1 MGRYTK
7 AEILRRYQSEFEK
20 DLVVTDIKKFF
31 TKDEMEFIQNT
42 KSEDITKY
50 NSDCIHK
57 MFSILIYK
65 QNIRNFIMILK
76 ETHKWLGDRLEFAFN
91 DDNQDSLIEEYR
103 RACEDNEIPK
113 NRDLL
118 VHRHEYIWLIQKELR
133 TLNRG
138 EYVII
143 QGKIGFGKR
152 WLACDACVD
161 FHIMQ
166 KMDFKIYWLNVRKCT
181 TPETI
186 FGKLN
191 QLRLMLN
198 LDEVDFRPLNYDS
211 LENQIFSLNRAINK
225 IFESPKF
232 SNCLIVLSD
241 VQNSN
246 TIKAFEFKCKILVT
260 TSFKNISDKISIR
273 NKRIVAITHGFTGN
287 ESIDLFKKAIDNK
300 SGGGEGNSAEVVTND
315 VLKIH
320 RSCKGNPFV
329 MTLIAKDYMN
339 DTITKTF
346 WLNWLTSLNN
356 YDLIKDEICY
366 PINQIDLSLSKL
378 DPKYRDLYES
388 LVIFTDNVNIPFKVS
403 FYGFFFYFYLSIK
416 LIRSYTE
423 LLLPK

>member
-7 AEILRRYQSEFEK
+7 AEIFRRYQSDFEK
-20 DLVVTDIKKFF
+20 DFAVTDIKNKFF
-31 TKDEMEFIQNT
+31 SKDEMEFIQKT
-42 KSEDITKY
+42 KADDVGRY

-65 QNIRNFIMILK
+65 QKNIRNFLMILK
-76 ETHKWLGDRLEFAFN
+76 ETHIWLGSKLESAFTEEYT
-91 DDNQDSLIEEYR
+91 DPLIDEYR
-103 RACEDNEIPK
+103 RACENSEIPK

-133 TLNRG
+133 TLNPG

-166 KMDFKIYWLNVRKCT
+166 KMEFKIYWLNVRKCT
-181 TPETI
+181 TPENI

-198 LDEVDFRPLNYDS
+198 LDEVDFRPLSYDS
-211 LENQIFSLNRAINK
+211 LENQIFSLNKAINK
-225 IFESPKF
+225 TLESPKF
-232 SNCLIVLSD
+232 RNCLIVLSD
-241 VQNSN
+241 VQDSK
-246 TIKAFEFKCKILVT
+246 TLKAFEFKCKILVT
-260 TSFKNISDKISIR
+260 TSFKGVSDNISVK
-273 NKRIVAITHGFTGN
+273 NKRIVAITHGFTET
-287 ESIDLFKKAIDNK
+287 ESSDLFSKALEHKTGENDN
-300 SGGGEGNSAEVVTND
+300 ATVDAFD
-315 VLKIH
+315 VLQIH

-339 DTITKTF
+339 DLITKTF
-346 WLNWLTSLNN
+346 WLNWRNSLDN
-356 YDLIKDEICY
+356 YDVIKDEICY

-378 DPKYRDLYES
+378 DVKYRHLYES
-388 LVIFTDNVNIPFKVS
+388 LVIFTDNVNIPVKVS
-403 FYGFFFYFYLSIK
+403 
-416 LIRSYTE
+416 LIF
-423 LLLPK
+423 